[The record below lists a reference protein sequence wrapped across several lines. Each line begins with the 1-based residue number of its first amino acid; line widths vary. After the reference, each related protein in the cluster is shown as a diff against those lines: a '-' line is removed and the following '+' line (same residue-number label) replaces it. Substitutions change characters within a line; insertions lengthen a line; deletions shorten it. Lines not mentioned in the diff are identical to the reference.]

1 VRRVAAQTISAAF
14 ALLGT
19 LSIAQAASAATG
31 AIGTIAPPI
40 DTFTPER
47 TGIGISLARP
57 TSAPRAQIGNTRP
70 LAVTAYVTTQPK
82 AWSLFYIVSRF
93 ATRAQASAAN
103 GDLRSARAVTV
114 RGSIVAGRPGVVA
127 RPLNS
132 GEWMTESTAPTQIH
146 CWVTVGVSYRNLE
159 FVVSA
164 SGPAAPLVYKAP
176 ARAGLPPGLVSHPS
190 CRVVEGLALG
200 AARHLY
206 STAAHYATARAVR

>member
-1 VRRVAAQTISAAF
+1 MRRVAAQTISAAF

-19 LSIAQAASAATG
+19 LSIAQPASAATG
-31 AIGTIAPPI
+31 AIAPPI

-47 TGIGISLARP
+47 TGLGISLARP
-57 TSAPRAQIGNTRP
+57 TPAPRAEIGTTRP
-70 LAVTAYVTTQPK
+70 LAVTAYLTTQPN

-93 ATRAQASAAN
+93 ATPAQASAAN
-103 GDLRSARAVTV
+103 GDLRRSRAVTV
-114 RGSIVAGRPGVVA
+114 RGSIVTGRPSVVA

-132 GEWMTESTAPTQIH
+132 GEWMTESTAPPRTH

-159 FVVSA
+159 FVVNA

-176 ARAGLPPGLVSHPS
+176 ARAGLPPVLVSHPS
-190 CRVVEGLALG
+190 CRAVEGLALG

-206 STAAHYATARAVR
+206 TTAAHYATTRGVR

>member
-1 VRRVAAQTISAAF
+1 MKRVAAQTISAAV
-14 ALLGT
+14 ALLGA
-19 LSIAQAASAATG
+19 LSMAQPASAAT
-31 AIGTIAPPI
+31 GTIAPPI

-57 TSAPRAQIGNTRP
+57 TSAPRAEIGNTRP
-70 LAVTAYVTTQPK
+70 LAVTAYVTTQPN
-82 AWSLFYIVSRF
+82 ARSLFYIVSRF
-93 ATRAQASAAN
+93 AASAQASAAN

-114 RGSIVAGRPGVVA
+114 RGSIVAGRPTVVA

-132 GEWMTESTAPTQIH
+132 GEWMTESRASTPIH

-176 ARAGLPPGLVSHPS
+176 ARAGLRPVLISHPS
-190 CRVVEGLALG
+190 CRAVEGLALG

-206 STAAHYATARAVR
+206 TTAAHYATTRGVR